1 MFSKADAYAADD
13 ISTYTDIW
21 GAAKQLHGLCTTSYG
36 VPGWI
41 AIGDASSTG
50 VFLYASNSTIAETIN
65 ATEPDTRISA
75 HLPPNWNY
83 LGCNYD
89 TSNVALK
96 NHSWAGDML
105 SLERCAEYCTDYRYF
120 GVKAGREGLNP
131 YSAIGGEAA
140 CNVSCNGLE
149 TEVCGG
155 VSAISVY
162 KAGGNGIVA
171 GDIQVDED
179 AGDIQIDED
188 LVTEE

>member
-1 MFSKADAYAADD
+1 MFSKVDAYAADD

-21 GAAKQLHGLCTTSYG
+21 RAAKQLHGLCTTSYG

-41 AIGDASSTG
+41 AIAFNGLAQKADDDEGAGDASSTG

-96 NHSWAGDML
+96 NLSWAGDML
-105 SLERCAEYCTDYRYF
+105 SLERCAEYCTHYRYF
-120 GVKAGREGLNP
+120 GVKAGRE
-131 YSAIGGEAA
+131 
-140 CNVSCNGLE
+140 
-149 TEVCGG
+149 
-155 VSAISVY
+155 
-162 KAGGNGIVA
+162 
-171 GDIQVDED
+171 
-179 AGDIQIDED
+179 
-188 LVTEE
+188 

>member
-1 MFSKADAYAADD
+1 MARRHPGNTSLLVPENFSKIHAYAADD

-21 GAAKQLHGLCTTSYG
+21 RAATQLHGLCTAGYG

-41 AIGDASSTG
+41 AIAATPDTGVAQQADNEGAGDASSTG

-96 NHSWAGDML
+96 NLSWAGDML

-120 GVKAGREGLNP
+120 GVKAGRE
-131 YSAIGGEAA
+131 
-140 CNVSCNGLE
+140 
-149 TEVCGG
+149 
-155 VSAISVY
+155 
-162 KAGGNGIVA
+162 
-171 GDIQVDED
+171 
-179 AGDIQIDED
+179 
-188 LVTEE
+188 